1 MRLFEIT
8 EPRNIP
14 IAQLSRQLTGTQS
27 IKDISMIVQKTF
39 PELDVDSMK
48 NSKVDKNT
56 VNVGAFYDTDTDEE
70 ENEITVELLFS
81 NDDTVTWNAENRKNF
96 LRRLQSTIKHEYMH
110 ADQHAA
116 RDYDADSYGMD
127 DTTSSREYYSRGDE
141 IEAYAMNIADE
152 LKRKQGVDGAMQT
165 LRTVTKSS
173 QLKDKLGYLLSPD
186 LKGYIDEFDDNPRV
200 IKALLKKIYQ
210 FLTK

>member
-14 IAQLSRQLTGTQS
+14 IAQLSRQLTGTQD
-27 IKDISMIVQKTF
+27 IEDISLIVQKAF
-39 PELDVDSMK
+39 PDLNVDSMQNK
-48 NSKVDKNT
+48 QIDTNT
-56 VNVGAFYDTDTDEE
+56 VNVGAFYDDEE
-70 ENEITVELLFS
+70 ENDITVELMFS
-81 NDDTVTWNAENRKNF
+81 DEDTITWNAENRKNF

-116 RDYDADSYGMD
+116 RDYDGDSYGMD
-127 DTTSSREYYSRGDE
+127 DSTTSREYYSRGDE

-152 LKRKQGVDGAMQT
+152 LKRKQGSEGAMQI

>member
-1 MRLFEIT
+1 MRLYEIT
-8 EPRNIP
+8 EPRDIP
-14 IAQLSRQLTGTQS
+14 ISQLSRQLTGTQS
-27 IKDISMIVQKTF
+27 VKNISMIVQKTF
-39 PELDVDSMK
+39 PELNIASLQNNQIDT
-48 NSKVDKNT
+48 NT
-56 VNVGAFYDTDTDEE
+56 VNVGAVYDDEE
-70 ENEITVELLFS
+70 DDITVELMFS
-81 NDDTVTWNAENRKNF
+81 DEDTVSWNAENRKEF
-96 LRRLQSTIKHEYMH
+96 LRKLQSTIKHEYMH

-152 LKRKQGVDGAMQT
+152 LKRKQGVDGAMQI

>member
-14 IAQLSRQLTGTQS
+14 IAQLSRQLTGTQD
-27 IKDISMIVQKTF
+27 IEDISLIVQKAF
-39 PELDVDSMK
+39 PDLNVDSMQNK
-48 NSKVDKNT
+48 QIDTNT
-56 VNVGAFYDTDTDEE
+56 VNVGAFYDDEE
-70 ENEITVELLFS
+70 DNDITVELMFS
-81 NDDTVTWNAENRKNF
+81 DEDTITWNAENRKNF

-116 RDYDADSYGMD
+116 RDYDGDSYGMD
-127 DTTSSREYYSRGDE
+127 DSTTSREYYSRGDE

-152 LKRKQGVDGAMQT
+152 LERKQGLEGAMQT

>member
-1 MRLFEIT
+1 MRLYEIT

-14 IAQLSRQLTGTQS
+14 IAQLSRQLTGTQD
-27 IKDISMIVQKTF
+27 IEDISLIVQKAF
-39 PELDVDSMK
+39 PDLNVDSLQNK
-48 NSKVDKNT
+48 QIDTNT
-56 VNVGAFYDTDTDEE
+56 VNVGAFYDDEE
-70 ENEITVELLFS
+70 ENDITVELMFS
-81 NDDTVTWNAENRKNF
+81 NKNTVTWNTQNRKDF

-116 RDYDADSYGMD
+116 RDYEDDSYGMD

-152 LKRKQGVDGAMQT
+152 LKRKQGLEGAMQI

-210 FLTK
+210 FRTK

>member
-1 MRLFEIT
+1 MVE
-8 EPRNIP
+8 
-14 IAQLSRQLTGTQS
+14 
-27 IKDISMIVQKTF
+27 QKTF
-39 PELDVDSMK
+39 PDLNVDSLQNK
-48 NSKVDKNT
+48 QIDANT
-56 VNVGAFYDTDTDEE
+56 VNVGAFYDDEE
-70 ENEITVELLFS
+70 ENDITVQLMFNGQQVS
-81 NDDTVTWNAENRKNF
+81 WNSKNRKDF

-116 RDYDADSYGMD
+116 RDYDADSYGSD
-127 DTTSSREYYSRGDE
+127 DSTSSREYYSRGDE

-152 LKRKQGVDGAMQT
+152 LKRKQGLEGAMQI

-173 QLKDKLGYLLSPD
+173 QLKDKLGFLLSPD
-186 LKGYIDEFDDNPRV
+186 LKAYIDEFDDNPRV

>member
-1 MRLFEIT
+1 MQNKQIDT
-8 EPRNIP
+8 
-14 IAQLSRQLTGTQS
+14 
-27 IKDISMIVQKTF
+27 
-39 PELDVDSMK
+39 
-48 NSKVDKNT
+48 NT
-56 VNVGAFYDTDTDEE
+56 VNVGAFYDDEE
-70 ENEITVELLFS
+70 ENDITVELMFS
-81 NDDTVTWNAENRKNF
+81 DEDTITWNAENRKNF

-116 RDYDADSYGMD
+116 RAYDSDSYGSD
-127 DTTSSREYYSRGDE
+127 DSTTSREYYSRGDE

-152 LKRKQGVDGAMQT
+152 LKRKQGIEGAMQI

-186 LKGYIDEFDDNPRV
+186 LKGYIDEFNDNPRV

>member
-1 MRLFEIT
+1 MRLYEIT

-14 IAQLSRQLTGTQS
+14 ISQLSRQLTGTQD
-27 IKDISMIVQKTF
+27 IEDISLIVQKAF
-39 PELDVDSMK
+39 PDLNVDSMQNK
-48 NSKVDKNT
+48 KIDANT
-56 VNVGAFYDTDTDEE
+56 VNVGAFYDDEE
-70 ENEITVELLFS
+70 ENDITVELLFS
-81 NDDTVTWNAENRKNF
+81 DEDTITWNTENRKNF

-110 ADQHAA
+110 ADQHAS
-116 RDYDADSYGMD
+116 RDYDSDSYGMD
-127 DTTSSREYYSRGDE
+127 DSTTSREYYSRGDE

-152 LKRKQGVDGAMQT
+152 LKRKQGSEGAMQI

>member
-1 MRLFEIT
+1 MRLYEIT
-8 EPRNIP
+8 EPRDIP
-14 IAQLSRQLTGTQS
+14 ISQLSRQLTGTQDV
-27 IKDISMIVQKTF
+27 KNISLIVQKTF
-39 PELDVDSMK
+39 PELNIASLQNNQIDT
-48 NSKVDKNT
+48 NT
-56 VNVGAFYDTDTDEE
+56 VNVGAVYDDEE
-70 ENEITVELLFS
+70 DDITVELMFS
-81 NDDTVTWNAENRKNF
+81 DEDTVTWNTQNRKEF
-96 LRRLQSTIKHEYMH
+96 LRKLQSTIKHEYMH

-152 LKRKQGVDGAMQT
+152 LKRKQGVAGAMQI

>member
-1 MRLFEIT
+1 MRLYEIT

-14 IAQLSRQLTGTQS
+14 IAQLSRQLTGTQD
-27 IKDISMIVQKTF
+27 IEDISLIVQKAF
-39 PELDVDSMK
+39 PDLNVDNLQNK
-48 NSKVDKNT
+48 QIDANT
-56 VNVGAFYDTDTDEE
+56 VNVGAFYDDEE
-70 ENEITVELLFS
+70 ENDITVELMFS
-81 NDDTVTWNAENRKNF
+81 DEDTVTWNTKNRKDF

-116 RDYDADSYGMD
+116 RDYEDDSYGMD

-152 LKRKQGVDGAMQT
+152 LKRKQGLEGAMQI

>member
-14 IAQLSRQLTGTQS
+14 IAQLSRQLTGTQD
-27 IKDISMIVQKTF
+27 IEDISMIVQKAF
-39 PELDVDSMK
+39 PELNVDSLQNK
-48 NSKVDKNT
+48 QIDTNT
-56 VNVGAFYDTDTDEE
+56 VNVGAFYDDEE
-70 ENEITVELLFS
+70 ENDITVQLMFS
-81 NDDTVTWNAENRKNF
+81 NEDTVTWNTQNRKDF

-116 RDYDADSYGMD
+116 RDYDADSYGSD

>member
-1 MRLFEIT
+1 MRLYEIT
-8 EPRNIP
+8 EPRDIP
-14 IAQLSRQLTGTQS
+14 ISQLSRQLTGTQDV
-27 IKDISMIVQKTF
+27 KNISLIVQKTF
-39 PELDVDSMK
+39 PELNIASLQNNQIDT
-48 NSKVDKNT
+48 NT
-56 VNVGAFYDTDTDEE
+56 VNVGAVYDDEE
-70 ENEITVELLFS
+70 DDITVELMFS
-81 NDDTVTWNAENRKNF
+81 DEDTVTWNTQNRKEF
-96 LRRLQSTIKHEYMH
+96 LRKLQSTIKHEYMH

-152 LKRKQGVDGAMQT
+152 LKRKQGVDGAMQI

-210 FLTK
+210 FLNK

>member
-1 MRLFEIT
+1 MRLYEIT

-14 IAQLSRQLTGTQS
+14 IAKLSRQLTGTQN
-27 IKDISMIVQKTF
+27 IKDISLTIQKAF
-39 PELDVDSMK
+39 PDLNVDSMQNK
-48 NSKVDKNT
+48 QIDTNT
-56 VNVGAFYDTDTDEE
+56 VNVGAFYDDEE
-70 ENEITVELLFS
+70 ENDITVELMFS
-81 NDDTVTWNAENRKNF
+81 DEDTITWNAENRKNF

-116 RDYDADSYGMD
+116 RDYDTDSYGSD
-127 DTTSSREYYSRGDE
+127 DSTTSREYYSRGDE

-152 LKRKQGVDGAMQT
+152 LKRKQGIEGAMQI

>member
-1 MRLFEIT
+1 MRLYEIT
-8 EPRNIP
+8 EPRDIP
-14 IAQLSRQLTGTQS
+14 ISQLSRQLTGTQDV
-27 IKDISMIVQKTF
+27 KNISLIVQKTF
-39 PELDVDSMK
+39 PELNIASLQNNQIDT
-48 NSKVDKNT
+48 NT
-56 VNVGAFYDTDTDEE
+56 VNVGAVYDDEE
-70 ENEITVELLFS
+70 DDITVELMFS
-81 NDDTVTWNAENRKNF
+81 DEDTVTWNTQNRKEF
-96 LRRLQSTIKHEYMH
+96 LRKLQSTIKHEYMH

-152 LKRKQGVDGAMQT
+152 LKRKQGVAGAMQI

-210 FLTK
+210 FLNK

>member
-14 IAQLSRQLTGTQS
+14 IAQLSRQLTGTQD
-27 IKDISMIVQKTF
+27 IEDISMIVQKAF
-39 PELDVDSMK
+39 PELNVDSLQNK
-48 NSKVDKNT
+48 QIDTNT
-56 VNVGAFYDTDTDEE
+56 VNVGAFYDDEE
-70 ENEITVELLFS
+70 ENDITVQLMFS
-81 NDDTVTWNAENRKNF
+81 NEDTVTWNTQNRKDF

-116 RDYDADSYGMD
+116 RDYDADSYGSD
-127 DTTSSREYYSRGDE
+127 DSTTSREYYSRGDE

>member
-1 MRLFEIT
+1 MRLYEIT

-14 IAQLSRQLTGTQS
+14 IAQLSRQFTGTQD
-27 IKDISMIVQKTF
+27 IEDISLIVQKAF
-39 PELDVDSMK
+39 PDLNVDSMQNK
-48 NSKVDKNT
+48 QIDTNT
-56 VNVGAFYDTDTDEE
+56 VNVGAFYDDEE
-70 ENEITVELLFS
+70 ENDITVELMFS
-81 NDDTVTWNAENRKNF
+81 DEDTITWNTKNRKDF

-116 RDYDADSYGMD
+116 RDYDSDSYGSD
-127 DTTSSREYYSRGDE
+127 DSTTSREYYSRGDE

-152 LKRKQGVDGAMQT
+152 LKRKQGIEGAMQI

>member
-14 IAQLSRQLTGTQS
+14 IAQLSRQLTGTQD
-27 IKDISMIVQKTF
+27 IEDISLIVQKAF
-39 PELDVDSMK
+39 PDLNVDSMQNK
-48 NSKVDKNT
+48 QIDTNT
-56 VNVGAFYDTDTDEE
+56 VNVGAFYDDEE
-70 ENEITVELLFS
+70 ENDITVELMFS
-81 NDDTVTWNAENRKNF
+81 DEDTITWNAENRKNF

-116 RDYDADSYGMD
+116 RDYDGDSYGMD
-127 DTTSSREYYSRGDE
+127 DSTTSREYYSRGDE

-152 LKRKQGVDGAMQT
+152 LKRKQGSEGAMQI

-186 LKGYIDEFDDNPRV
+186 LKGYIDEFGDNPRV

>member
-14 IAQLSRQLTGTQS
+14 IAQLSRQLTGTQD
-27 IKDISMIVQKTF
+27 IEDISLIVQKAF
-39 PELDVDSMK
+39 PDLNVDSMQNK
-48 NSKVDKNT
+48 KIDVNT
-56 VNVGAFYDTDTDEE
+56 VNVGAFYDDEE
-70 ENEITVELLFS
+70 ENDITVELMFS
-81 NDDTVTWNAENRKNF
+81 DEDTITWNAENRKNF

-116 RDYDADSYGMD
+116 RDYDADSYGSD
-127 DTTSSREYYSRGDE
+127 DSTHSREYYSRGDE

>member
-1 MRLFEIT
+1 MRLYEIT
-8 EPRNIP
+8 EPRDIP
-14 IAQLSRQLTGTQS
+14 ISQLSRQLTGTQDV
-27 IKDISMIVQKTF
+27 KNISMIVQKTF
-39 PELDVDSMK
+39 PELNIASLQNNQIDT
-48 NSKVDKNT
+48 NT
-56 VNVGAFYDTDTDEE
+56 VNVGAVYDDEE
-70 ENEITVELLFS
+70 DDITVELMFS
-81 NDDTVTWNAENRKNF
+81 DEDTVSWNAENRKEF
-96 LRRLQSTIKHEYMH
+96 LRKLQSTIKHEYMH

-152 LKRKQGVDGAMQT
+152 LKRKQGVDGAMQI